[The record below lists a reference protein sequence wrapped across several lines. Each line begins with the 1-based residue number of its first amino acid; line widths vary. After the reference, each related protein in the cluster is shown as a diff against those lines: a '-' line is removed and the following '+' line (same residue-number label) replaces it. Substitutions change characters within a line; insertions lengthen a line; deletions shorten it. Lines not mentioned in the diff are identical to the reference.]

1 MASNYPF
8 SLDLNLAPPTQT
20 RGQAAAPVWVP
31 YFASG
36 RGPVTVTDSIL
47 LDNDVAIGVGRNL
60 VTPKDIRVFG
70 TRDDNRVASDAMALS
85 VQSAACV
92 ASLGHRLLAKS
103 HEVEVLK
110 GQLAAERS
118 MVEDCQTAIKSLKR
132 ERARIVEVNRH
143 QLEVLRDEN
152 KNLSKMVELYSRDMR
167 KQLEDLDRPGKRKRA
182 DRERSYAQAKIAIF
196 ESSSELEDLDRP
208 GKRKR
213 ADRERSY
220 AQAKIAIFESSSG
233 EPQEAVHE
241 AQEEDSQRAKLKA
254 LMVETPSTVKK

>member
-1 MASNYPF
+1 MASSYPF

-20 RGQAAAPVWVP
+20 RGQAAAPVWMP
-31 YFASG
+31 YFASA
-36 RGPVTVTDSIL
+36 RGPVTVADSIP

-70 TRDDNRVASDAMALS
+70 TRDDNRVASDALAL
-85 VQSAACV
+85 
-92 ASLGHRLLAKS
+92 LGHRLLAKS

-118 MVEDCQTAIKSLKR
+118 MVEECQSAIKSLKR

-152 KNLSKMVELYSRDMR
+152 KTLSKMVELYSRDMR
-167 KQLEDLDRPGKRKRA
+167 KQLEDLDRPGKRKQV
-182 DRERSYAQAKIAIF
+182 DRESNYAQAK
-196 ESSSELEDLDRP
+196 
-208 GKRKR
+208 
-213 ADRERSY
+213 
-220 AQAKIAIFESSSG
+220 SG

-254 LMVETPSTVKK
+254 PMVETPSTVKK

>member
-20 RGQAAAPVWVP
+20 RGQAAAPVWMP
-31 YFASG
+31 YFASA
-36 RGPVTVTDSIL
+36 RGPVTVADSIL

-85 VQSAACV
+85 VQ
-92 ASLGHRLLAKS
+92 K
-103 HEVEVLK
+103 
-110 GQLAAERS
+110 
-118 MVEDCQTAIKSLKR
+118 CQTAIKGLKR

-167 KQLEDLDRPGKRKRA
+167 KQLEDLDRPGKRKQA
-182 DRERSYAQAKIAIF
+182 DRERLRGRNIMMNSNTTIPPLIQPITLT
-196 ESSSELEDLDRP
+196 SSCLW
-208 GKRKR
+208 
-213 ADRERSY
+213 
-220 AQAKIAIFESSSG
+220 
-233 EPQEAVHE
+233 
-241 AQEEDSQRAKLKA
+241 
-254 LMVETPSTVKK
+254 